1 MAAKKQ
7 IRIKNVLL
15 CFPNIAEPQQ
25 YGDSDPAYGAKF
37 PIVPNSENHKAI
49 EAAMLE
55 VAKEEWKDRGASV
68 YEDLASKEKTAFVKR
83 VYKDK
88 DSEPYQG
95 FEGMHYLS
103 VRNSKTQPT
112 VYNQY
117 NDKVDSNAEIERI
130 AHSGAIVH
138 ASLEIWAQDN
148 PKYGR
153 RLNCS
158 LRGILVTGEGENLGG
173 GGSTAS
179 ADDFADV
186 AKAKADA
193 DDLL

>member
-1 MAAKKQ
+1 MATNKQ
-7 IRIKNVLL
+7 IRIKNVVL

-49 EAAMLE
+49 EAAMLD
-55 VAKEEWKDRGASV
+55 VANQEWKDRGAKN
-68 YEDLASKEKTAFVKR
+68 YEDLVSKDKTAFHTY
-83 VYKDK
+83 VYDDK
-88 DSEPYQG
+88 EGVPWLG
-95 FEGMHYLS
+95 FENKHFLS

-112 VYNQY
+112 VYNKY
-117 NDKVDSNAEIERI
+117 NEKVDSKAEIERI

-138 ASLEIWAQDN
+138 ASLEIWAQDD
-148 PKYGR
+148 PKYGK

-158 LRGILVTGEGENLGG
+158 LRGIMVTGEGENLGG

-179 ADDFADV
+179 ANDFADV
-186 AKAKADA
+186 AIAPADA